1 MQSNSYLTSMQQHV
15 FDRLGE
21 VVMHQKTKERN
32 YDLNGKVVNAQIATL
47 IAKGLIVQ
55 DRMGAALRQVSAS
68 RRLDQPRRVS
78 RRATAGRKGETS
90 R

>member
-55 DRMGAALRQVSAS
+55 DRMGQLSVR
-68 RRLDQPRRVS
+68 
-78 RRATAGRKGETS
+78 
-90 R
+90 